1 MAEGPVLLIEDDDP
15 LRNALA
21 GSLRRHGH
29 STIEA
34 RSAEEAE
41 QYFDGGVRPGLVL
54 LDLNLPGHSG
64 WDLLRGSLAPAPGR
78 APVVIISAMTVS
90 PRQLRESGADGY
102 LPKPFAL
109 ATFLETVKRFLG
121 LPPDTAT

>member
-1 MAEGPVLLIEDDDP
+1 M
-15 LRNALA
+15 
-21 GSLRRHGH
+21 
-29 STIEA
+29 
-34 RSAEEAE
+34 
-41 QYFDGGVRPGLVL
+41 L

-90 PRQLRESGADGY
+90 PRQLRESGTDGY